1 MTDPQSLNESQR
13 RHLLNNVQHADTLL
27 SEIEGIL
34 TASASRSPFPKY
46 QIDVAPA
53 QSKVVQDYIAR
64 IRAQMLRVLEAE
76 GIEPPGP
83 RFGAIH
89 AIRVT
94 LAFVRIALIEIGPKY
109 MRGCGEVPESAVARL
124 NGLVTELQG
133 LVDKLDA
140 FLAQGLGQD
149 LQGRLDRLQQTTDE
163 VALLQKLGRIVSEH
177 GLVEFRA
184 TLAMILDR
192 LETRRY
198 EIAVFGRVSSGKSS
212 LLNRILQADVLP
224 VGVNPITAVPTRLV
238 GGSSSRLTVT
248 FVDRRTE
255 HYEIDRLADF
265 VTEQRNPGNS
275 KGVTRITAELPSRRL
290 REGIAFVDTPGLGSL
305 ATSGATETKAYLPQ
319 SDLGVVL
326 VNAGST
332 IAEEDIATV
341 EALYEAGTPASV
353 LLSKADLLTPD
364 DRASAV
370 AYVADQIRR
379 QLGLDLTVHPVSVV
393 KEYAALLDEWFERQ
407 IAPLYERHQQLA
419 SESVRRK
426 IGALRDAVQAALRS
440 KLGRTE
446 APTAD
451 LGRLKQVEVDLRK
464 AAGEIPEVLSRG
476 LQLSDRICELAPAA
490 IAEAASDMVEH
501 WTRKGS
507 AAAPD
512 VVATAIARTVAAE
525 ADRIHTGLSNLAGN
539 LFSALYRTGA
549 ELHISGVPSEAELVA
564 ASAEM
569 PRLDLG
575 TLRGEIRKPFALRF
589 GTAFARVAVERKLRN
604 EVGDAVSEACRSYGR
619 VLERWVRKAVA
630 DLQVNFDSRAD
641 GYRAQLERFLGTS
654 DAAPEATE
662 AIARALGELESSPV
676 EAAASREE

>member
-1 MTDPQSLNESQR
+1 MTNPQSLNESQT
-13 RHLLNNVQHADTLL
+13 RHLLNNVQYADTLL

-46 QIDVAPA
+46 HIDVAPA

-64 IRAQMLRVLEAE
+64 IRAQMLRVLEGE

-83 RFGAIH
+83 KFGAIH

-109 MRGCGEVPESAVARL
+109 MRGCGEVPDSAVAHL

-149 LQGRLDRLQQTTDE
+149 LQARIQRLQQTTDE
-163 VALLQKLGRIVSEH
+163 VVLLRKLERIVSEH

-184 TLAMILDR
+184 TLAMILGR
-192 LETRRY
+192 LETRRF

-238 GGSSSRLTVT
+238 AGSSPRLTVT

-255 HYEIDRLADF
+255 HYEIERLADF

-275 KGVTRITAELPSRRL
+275 KGVTRITAELPSQRL
-290 REGIAFVDTPGLGSL
+290 REGVVFVDTPGLGSL
-305 ATSGATETKAYLPQ
+305 ATSGAAETKAYLPQ

-341 EALYEAGTPASV
+341 QALYEAGTPALV
-353 LLSKADLLTPD
+353 LLSKADLLTPE

-370 AYVADQIRR
+370 AYVADQIRS

-393 KEYAALLDEWFERQ
+393 KEHAGLLDEWFERQ

-426 IGALRDAVQAALRS
+426 IGALRDAIQAALRS
-440 KLGRTE
+440 KLGRVE
-446 APTAD
+446 APATD
-451 LGRLKQVEVDLRK
+451 TGRLKQVEVDLRK

-476 LQLSDRICELAPAA
+476 LQTSDRIRDLATPA
-490 IAEAASDMVEH
+490 IAQAASDVVEH
-501 WTRKGS
+501 WTRRDS
-507 AAAPD
+507 VAAPD
-512 VVATAIARTVAAE
+512 LVANAIARTVAAE
-525 ADRIHTGLSNLAGN
+525 ADKIYTDLSNLAGS
-539 LFSALYRTGA
+539 LFSALHRTGA
-549 ELHISGVPSEAELVA
+549 VLDIDDVPGEAELLA
-564 ASAEM
+564 ALTEM

-575 TLRGEIRKPFALRF
+575 AVRVEIRKPFALRF
-589 GTAFARVAVERKLRN
+589 GTALARAAVERKLRN
-604 EVGDAVSEACRSYGR
+604 EVGDAVSEACRSYAR

-630 DLQVNFDSRAD
+630 DLQTSFDSRAD
-641 GYRAQLERFLGTS
+641 GYRAQLERLLGAS
-654 DAAPEATE
+654 DTAPEARE
-662 AIARALGELESSPV
+662 AIARALGELESTTV
-676 EAAASREE
+676 EAASSREE